1 MTNPSRLITISGFAA
16 MIVAGLLLA
25 ASDIAIA
32 GSGPTVRD
40 HRNDDG
46 KGPGHKG
53 EGGVSVNGQSTKATK
68 PPDVNLN
75 GIDKGKTKGE
85 TIRDHR

>member
-1 MTNPSRLITISGFAA
+1 MTIPSRLTALSGFTA

-25 ASDIAIA
+25 AADIATA
-32 GSGPTVRD
+32 GTVRD

-68 PPDVNLN
+68 APDVNLN
-75 GIDKGKTKGE
+75 GIDKGKSQGE

>member
-1 MTNPSRLITISGFAA
+1 MTIPSRLTTLSGLAA

-25 ASDIAIA
+25 ASNIATA
-32 GSGPTVRD
+32 GTVRD
-40 HRNDDG
+40 HRNDDD

-68 PPDVNLN
+68 APDVNLK
-75 GIDKGKTKGE
+75 GIDKGKSNTY
-85 TIRDHR
+85 ILRDHR

>member
-1 MTNPSRLITISGFAA
+1 MPNPSRLTKLSGFAA
-16 MIVAGLLLA
+16 MMVAALLLA
-25 ASDIAIA
+25 ATDIATA
-32 GSGPTVRD
+32 GTVRD
-40 HRNDDG
+40 HRNDDV

-75 GIDKGKTKGE
+75 GIDKGKSDNY